1 MVSDVFEGRL
11 AQWQAWCEAPWGRL
25 RFAVVRETLRRQVQA
40 LEADLEQPRAL
51 RVLDVGGG
59 EGRDALGLAVAGHHV
74 TVLDPAPSWLAEAR
88 RRAESAGAGERLVT
102 LEGSIDDLSGAGDGA
117 GGGFDLVLCHNVLHY
132 RPAETGAADVR
143 RLARAARPGGRV
155 SVMAPN
161 PAARVIGRLVREGP
175 EAALDELGR
184 DDMESATFA
193 TIARAVARDEVEAQ
207 LVAAGL
213 EVVGRYAAR
222 VANDYV
228 ADDGVK
234 ADPDFYAALERLEL
248 ALCDREPFISLG
260 ALWQL
265 VAARPVGEPGSRGR
279 G

>member
-1 MVSDVFEGRL
+1 MVSDDVFEGRL
-11 AQWQAWCEAPWGRL
+11 AQWRAWCEAPWGRL
-25 RFAVVRETLRRQVQA
+25 RFAVVRETLRRQVEA
-40 LEADLEQPRAL
+40 LEADLHEPRAL

-59 EGRDALGLAVAGHHV
+59 DGRDALALAQTGHHV
-74 TVLDPAPSWLAEAR
+74 TILDPAPSWLAEAR
-88 RRAESAGAGERLVT
+88 RRAGSAGVGERLTTV
-102 LEGSIDDLSGAGDGA
+102 EGSIDDLSGV
-117 GGGFDLVLCHNVLHY
+117 GGGFDLVLCHFVLHY

-193 TIARAVARDEVEAQ
+193 TTARAVARDEVEEQ

-228 ADDGVK
+228 ADDGLK
-234 ADPDFYAALERLEL
+234 ADPDFYAVLERLEL

>member
-1 MVSDVFEGRL
+1 MVSDDVFEGRL
-11 AQWQAWCEAPWGRL
+11 AQWRAWCEAPWGRL
-25 RFAVVRETLRRQVQA
+25 RFAVVRETLRRQVEA
-40 LEADLEQPRAL
+40 LEADLHEPRAL

-59 EGRDALGLAVAGHHV
+59 DGRDALALAQTGHHV
-74 TVLDPAPSWLAEAR
+74 TILDPAPSWLAEAR
-88 RRAESAGAGERLVT
+88 RRAGSAGVGERLTTV
-102 LEGSIDDLSGAGDGA
+102 EGSIDDLSGV
-117 GGGFDLVLCHNVLHY
+117 GGGFDLVLCHFVLHY

-193 TIARAVARDEVEAQ
+193 TTARAVARDEVEEQ

-228 ADDGVK
+228 ADDGLK
-234 ADPDFYAALERLEL
+234 ADPDFYAVLERLEL
-248 ALCDREPFISLG
+248 ALCDREPFIALG

-265 VAARPVGEPGSRGR
+265 VAARPVEEPGSRGR

>member
-1 MVSDVFEGRL
+1 MGAARGDDVFEERL

-25 RFAVVRETLRRQVQA
+25 RFSVVRETLRRQAEA
-40 LEADLEQPRAL
+40 LGAAGGGL

-59 EGRDALGLAVAGHHV
+59 DGRDAVALARAGHHV

-88 RRAESAGAGERLVT
+88 RRAESAGVGERLVT
-102 LEGSIDDLSGAGDGA
+102 VEGSIDDLGPV
-117 GGGFDLVLCHNVLHY
+117 GGGFDLVLCHFVVHY

-143 RLARAARPGGRV
+143 RLAGAVRPGGRV

-175 EAALDELGR
+175 EAALEQLAR

-193 TIARAVARDEVEAQ
+193 TTARAVPPDEVEAL
-207 LVAAGL
+207 LVDAGL

-222 VANDYV
+222 VANDYL
-228 ADDGVK
+228 ADDTPK
-234 ADPDFYAALERLEL
+234 ADSDYFAALERLEL
-248 ALCDREPFISLG
+248 ALCDQEPFIGLG
-260 ALWQL
+260 ALWQR
-265 VAARPVGEPGSRGR
+265 VAQRPEGPGARER
-279 G
+279 